1 MDKKQFSSIMTVM
14 FLIGLLVGLSQTVW
28 ATGTP
33 VNQLIQNQATATYV
47 DANNNAHTA
56 QSNLATIVV
65 GQVYSASMGQD
76 RSAAASAGQPVYF
89 SHYVKNSGNGT
100 DIYTV
105 ELLESITGQDDSN
118 FEILKVYLD
127 TNYNGEVNDGEDL
140 IATFGTSGTVSI
152 EADQKVHL
160 IVEVRVPSS
169 VLESQVLGATLKVTS
184 AHSQVLDE
192 SDGKGMDGLDNTNE
206 DHVTI
211 TSNAVLIVT
220 KSATYSH
227 NRTLN
232 DISDDTVI
240 FTITIKNIGQNSAY
254 NIEIH
259 DVLDLTKLDIS
270 SVNDIVIES
279 VNGDFVDG
287 PGVDEGSTGTDTI
300 QGFAPVASNN
310 VNNELNVTN
319 VFGIRGHDDVLP
331 PDTTVSFS
339 YRVPIKPDLPAKA
352 SIENEVNVIGDVND
366 DGDTDDENE
375 DIVSNKTIVYVYD
388 SYSLIVSDTGTG
400 MNTGVNDG
408 GDDDNT
414 INDDQIVDRV
424 ASGEQIVFT
433 HTIKNTGNI
442 EDTYEL
448 TYPSA
453 GIANN
458 SFPAGTVFSFWNAG
472 GNTAL
477 LDSNNDGTVDTG
489 PMLPGEIFTLVV
501 KAQLP
506 AGAYDNDGTNSPN
519 YTAILTATSAGL
531 DTINDT
537 TSSTVY
543 QISPPGVDLTNSP
556 ARGTD
561 SSDKDPLVNKHAYTT
576 GGINPTTT
584 KSGNPGANIVYP
596 LTIENDSGVP
606 DAFQLA
612 CGSTWD
618 GSVLGDLPDGWSMVF
633 HDEADNVITTT
644 PALPAHSAFLFHA
657 HIMVPSNPIKCKAD
671 YESDFDSDG
680 EIETIDGNADGDGD
694 YPIFLK
700 IKSINTG
707 ATDIKLDALDVNDV
721 EKIAFVANQTGQIQ
735 PGGSV
740 TYNHTLRND
749 GNTVEVLILKGTNS
763 LSTSGW
769 GNSILVDTTGDG
781 IPNKPFN
788 ALTGTDS
795 VYYYD
800 INDNLIWQV
809 FGGSGIPNS
818 ADKIRLNPGEKM
830 PVSALVFSPSSAP
843 DGTLDVL
850 TAVATYNYG
859 VSTSKV
865 IDQTTVILGQLRLIK
880 TAALDADCNGE
891 PDTSLLQ
898 SSVSTV
904 NPGQCVIWQVV
915 ITNAGTENVDMV
927 KVYDNIPAFTQFRS
941 GSLKSGFGNAGTNIT
956 SLITLSSNTDADDD
970 ESGSHPKGYHGK
982 QIGTEVIYHVG
993 TGATQTD
1000 GGSIAPGES
1009 VTMRFCTQVE

>member
-1 MDKKQFSSIMTVM
+1 MKKTQLVSIMTA
-14 FLIGLLVGLSQTVW
+14 LLIIGLTQTAW

-47 DANNNAHTA
+47 DANNNAHTS

-76 RSAAASAGQPVYF
+76 RSSSASAGQPVYF

-100 DIYTV
+100 DVYTV
-105 ELLESITGQDDSN
+105 ELLEAITGQDDTN

-127 TNYNGEVNDGEDL
+127 ANYNGEVNDGEDM
-140 IATFGTSGTVSI
+140 IASLGTPGTVSI

-169 VLESQVLGATLKVTS
+169 VLENQVLGATLKVTS
-184 AHSQVLDE
+184 ANSVVIDE

-206 DHVTI
+206 DHLTI
-211 TSNAVLIVT
+211 TSNAVIIVT

-240 FTITIKNIGQNSAY
+240 FTITIKNTGQSPAY
-254 NIEIH
+254 NVEIR
-259 DVLDLTKLDIS
+259 DVLDLTKLDIT
-270 SVNDIVIES
+270 SVNDITIEE

-339 YRVPIKPDLPAKA
+339 YRVPIRPDLPANA

-366 DGDTDDENE
+366 DGDTDDDSE
-375 DIVSNKTIVYVYD
+375 DIVSNKTIVHVYE
-388 SYSLIVSDTGTG
+388 SYSLIVSDIGSG

-414 INDDQIVDRV
+414 VNDDQIVDRV
-424 ASGEQIVFT
+424 ASGEQVVFT

-448 TYPSA
+448 SYPNA
-453 GIANN
+453 GTASN
-458 SFPAGTVFSFWNAG
+458 SFPAGTVFSFWNEG

-489 PMLPGEIFTLVV
+489 PMLPDETITIVV

-506 AGAYDNDGTNSPN
+506 AGAYDNDGTNAPN

-537 TSSTVY
+537 TNSTVY

-561 SSDKDPLVNKHAYTT
+561 SADNDPLVNKHAYTT

-584 KSGNPGANIVYP
+584 KTGNPGANIVYP

-612 CGSTWD
+612 CGSSWD
-618 GSVLGDLPDGWSMVF
+618 GSVLGSLPEGWNMVF

-644 PALPAHSAFLFHA
+644 PALPAHSTFLFHA
-657 HIMVPSNPIKCKAD
+657 HIIVPSNPIQCKAD
-671 YESDFDSDG
+671 YEADFDGDG

-749 GNTVEVLILKGTNS
+749 GNTVEALILDGTNS

-788 ALTGTDS
+788 ALSGTDS
-795 VYYYD
+795 VHYYNIDENYV
-800 INDNLIWQV
+800 WQV

-850 TAVATYNYG
+850 TAIATYNYG
-859 VSTSKV
+859 ANFSKV

-891 PDTSLLQ
+891 PDTSLLK

-927 KVYDNIPAFTQFRS
+927 KVHDNIPAFTQFRA
-941 GSLKSGFGNAGTNIT
+941 GSLKSGFGNAGTGVT
-956 SLITLSSNTDADDD
+956 SLITLYSNTDADDD
-970 ESGSHPKGYHGK
+970 ESGTHPSGYHAK

-993 TGATQTD
+993 TGANQTD
-1000 GGSIAPGES
+1000 GGTISPGES
-1009 VTMRFCTQVE
+1009 VSMRFCTQVD

>member
-1 MDKKQFSSIMTVM
+1 MQKKQLLFIVIHAMCIMM
-14 FLIGLLVGLSQTVW
+14 IGLSQTAW
-28 ATGTP
+28 SIGTS

-47 DANNNAHTA
+47 DANNNSHTA

-76 RSAAASAGQPVYF
+76 RSSSAAAGQPVYF

-100 DIYTV
+100 DEYTV

-118 FEILKVYLD
+118 FTALKVYLD
-127 TNYNGEVNDGEDL
+127 MNHNGEVNDGEDMVA
-140 IATFGTSGTVSI
+140 IAGTPGTVTI
-152 EADQKVHL
+152 EADQKIGL
-160 IVEVRVPSS
+160 IVEVRVPSGA
-169 VLESQVLGATLKVTS
+169 LENQVLGATLKITS
-184 AHSQVLDE
+184 AHSEVTDE
-192 SDGKGMDGLDNTNE
+192 SGGKGLDGLDNTNE
-206 DHVTI
+206 DRVTV
-211 TSNAVLIVT
+211 TSNAVMIVT

-227 NRTLN
+227 NMTLN

-240 FTITIKNIGQNSAY
+240 FTITIKNIGQSSAY
-254 NIEIH
+254 NVDIQ
-259 DVLDLTKLDIS
+259 DVLDLTKLNVT
-270 SVNDIVIES
+270 SVNDIILEE

-287 PGVDEGSTGTDTI
+287 PSADEGSVGTDTI

-310 VNNELNVTN
+310 VNDEVNVTN

-331 PDTTVSFS
+331 PDTTVSFK
-339 YRVPIKPDLPAKA
+339 YRVSIKPELMANT
-352 SIENEVNVIGDVND
+352 SIENEVKVIADLND
-366 DGDTDDENE
+366 DGDSDDENE
-375 DIVSNKTIVYVYD
+375 NILSNKTIVHVYA
-388 SYSLIVSDTGTG
+388 SYSLIVSDTGAG

-408 GDDDNT
+408 GDDDNI
-414 INDDQIVDRV
+414 INDDQVVDRV
-424 ASGEQIVFT
+424 ASGEQVVFT
-433 HTIKNTGNI
+433 HTIKNNGNI

-448 TYPSA
+448 TYPNA
-453 GIANN
+453 GTTNN
-458 SFPAGTVFSFWNAG
+458 SFPSGTVFSFWHEG

-489 PMLPGEIFTLVV
+489 PLLPKEMITIVV

-506 AGAYDNDGTNSPN
+506 AGAYDNDGTNAPN
-519 YTAILTATSAGL
+519 YTALLTATSAGM
-531 DTINDT
+531 DTMNDT
-537 TSSTVY
+537 TTSTVF

-561 SSDKDPLVNKHAYTT
+561 SSDGDPLINKHAYTT

-584 KSGNPGANIVYP
+584 KTGNPGANIVYP

-612 CGSTWD
+612 CGSSWD
-618 GSVLGDLPDGWSMVF
+618 GSVLGHLPEGWSMVF

-644 PALPAHSAFLFHA
+644 PALPAHATFLFHA
-657 HIMVPSNPIKCKAD
+657 HIILPSDPIKCKAD
-671 YESDFDSDG
+671 YETDFDGDG
-680 EIETIDGNADGDGD
+680 EVETIDGNSDGDGD

-707 ATDIKLDALDVNDV
+707 ATDIKLDALDVNDI
-721 EKIAFVANQTGQIQ
+721 EKIALVANQTGQIQ

-749 GNTVEVLILKGTNS
+749 GNTVETLILKGTNS
-763 LSTSGW
+763 LVTSGW

-788 ALTGTDS
+788 ALSGTDS
-795 VYYYD
+795 VYFFD
-800 INDNLIWQV
+800 INDNYVWQV

-850 TAVATYNYG
+850 SAVATYNYG
-859 VSTSKV
+859 VSISKV
-865 IDQTTVILGQLRLIK
+865 IDQSTVILGQLRLIK

-891 PDTSLLQ
+891 PDTNLQ
-898 SSVSTV
+898 KSSASTV
-904 NPGQCVIWQVV
+904 KPEQCVIWQVV
-915 ITNAGTENVDMV
+915 VTNAGTENVDMV
-927 KVYDNIPAFTQFRS
+927 KVHDNIPGFTQYRA
-941 GSLKSGFGNAGTNIT
+941 GSLKSGFGNAGTNKT
-956 SLITLSSNTDADDD
+956 SLITLSGNTDADDD
-970 ESGSHPKGYHGK
+970 ESGSHPNGYNAK
-982 QIGTEVIYHVG
+982 QIGTEVIFHVG
-993 TGATQTD
+993 TGASQND

-1009 VTMRFCTQVE
+1009 VSMRFCTQVE

>member
-1 MDKKQFSSIMTVM
+1 MKNNQFLTIITAMIT
-14 FLIGLLVGLSQTVW
+14 IGLLFGLSQSAW
-28 ATGTP
+28 SSGTP

-47 DANNNAHTA
+47 DANKNAHTA
-56 QSNLATIVV
+56 QSNLATIIV

-76 RSAAASAGQPVYF
+76 RSSTASPGQPVYF
-89 SHYVKNSGNGT
+89 SHYVKNAGNGT
-100 DIYTV
+100 DTYTV
-105 ELLESITGQDDSN
+105 ELLETITGQDDSN

-127 TNYNGEVNDGEDL
+127 TNFNGEVNDGEDM
-140 IATFGTSGTVSI
+140 IAILGSPGTVSI
-152 EADQKVHL
+152 EADQKVNL

-169 VLESQVLGATLKVTS
+169 ALENQVLGATLKVTS
-184 AHSQVLDE
+184 ENSIVIDE

-232 DISDDTVI
+232 DISDDTI
-240 FTITIKNIGQNSAY
+240 LFTITLKNTGQSPAY
-254 NIEIH
+254 NIEIR
-259 DVLDLTKLDIS
+259 DVLDLTKFDIS
-270 SVNDIVIES
+270 SVDDISIEE

-310 VNNELNVTN
+310 VNNEVNVAN

-331 PDTTVSFS
+331 PDTTVSFT
-339 YRVPIKPDLPAKA
+339 YRVKIRSDLLANTD
-352 SIENEVNVIGDVND
+352 IENEVTILGDVND
-366 DGDTDDENE
+366 DGDTEDGNE
-375 DIVSNKTIVYVYD
+375 TIVSNKTIVQVYD
-388 SYSLIVSDTGTG
+388 VYSLIVSDTGTG
-400 MNTGVNDG
+400 MNSGVNDG

-414 INDDQIVDRV
+414 VNDDQIVDRV
-424 ASGEQIVFT
+424 ASGEQVVFT

-448 TYPSA
+448 SYPNS
-453 GIANN
+453 GVANN
-458 SFPAGTVFSFWNAG
+458 SFPAGTVFSFWNIG

-489 PMLPGEIFTLVV
+489 PMLPGENITIVI

-506 AGAYDNDGTNSPN
+506 AGAYDNDGTNAPN
-519 YTAILTATSAGL
+519 YTAVLTATSAGL

-537 TSSTVY
+537 TQSTLY

-556 ARGTD
+556 NRGTD
-561 SSDKDPLVNKHAYTT
+561 SSDGDPLVNKHAYET

-584 KSGNPGANIVYP
+584 KEGNPGANIVYP

-618 GSVLGDLPDGWSMVF
+618 GSVLGGLPEGWSMVF

-644 PALPAHSAFLFHA
+644 PALPAHSTFLFHA
-657 HIMVPSNPIKCKAD
+657 HIILSSNPIKCKAD
-671 YESDFDSDG
+671 YENDFDGDG
-680 EIETIDGNADGDGD
+680 EIEAVDGNADGDGD
-694 YPIFLK
+694 YPILFK

-749 GNTVEVLILKGTNS
+749 GNTVETLILDGTNS

-769 GNSILVDTTGDG
+769 GNSILMDTTGDG
-781 IPNKPFN
+781 VPNKPFN
-788 ALTGTDS
+788 SLNGTDS

-850 TAVATYNYG
+850 SAVATYNNG
-859 VSTSKV
+859 ANLSKV
-865 IDQTTVILGQLRLIK
+865 IDQSTVILGQLRLIK
-880 TAALDADCNGE
+880 TTALDADCNGE
-891 PDTSLLQ
+891 PDTSLEKTAV
-898 SSVSTV
+898 SSV

-915 ITNAGTENVDMV
+915 ITNAGTENVNMV
-927 KVYDNIPAFTQFRS
+927 KVHDNIPAFTQFRA
-941 GSLKSGFGNAGTNIT
+941 GSLKSGHGNAGTGMT
-956 SLITLSSNTDADDD
+956 SLITLYSNTDADDD
-970 ESGSHPKGYHGK
+970 ESSTHQHGYHAK
-982 QIGTEVIYHVG
+982 QIGTEVIFHVG
-993 TGATQTD
+993 TDSTQTD

-1009 VTMRFCTQVE
+1009 VSMRFCTQVD